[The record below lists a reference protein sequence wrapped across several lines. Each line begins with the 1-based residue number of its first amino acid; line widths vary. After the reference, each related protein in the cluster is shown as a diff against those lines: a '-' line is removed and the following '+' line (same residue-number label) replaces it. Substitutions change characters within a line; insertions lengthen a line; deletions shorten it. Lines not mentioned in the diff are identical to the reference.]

1 MLFYKGVEYKKP
13 HKNTLVRLNVY
24 SIAITVTAI
33 VTMILITVIMHDII
47 VILFDFFEW
56 LLANNIA
63 SLESSMNFS
72 TSL

>member
-1 MLFYKGVEYKKP
+1 MF
-13 HKNTLVRLNVY
+13 
-24 SIAITVTAI
+24 TVTAI

-63 SLESSMNFS
+63 SLESSMNF
-72 TSL
+72 